1 MDGVKP
7 ATGTSVPCAA
17 RPGSAYQIVRVS
29 ANSGVV
35 VFSPCDFAAM
45 SGLAVTIESAGEAE
59 PETFAL
65 NLIAADGSVAASLGR
80 VEAQDVIAI
89 WRGFTQASGVP
100 GLLIDGDG
108 VICRPYSQLGRLMLG
123 AIRIR
128 RRYALLAGRRPRF
141 LARRKTTR
149 LPDRPII
156 HRGRALSSPR

>member
-7 ATGTSVPCAA
+7 ATGTSVTCAA
-17 RPGSAYQIVRVS
+17 CPGSAQRIIKIS
-29 ANSGVV
+29 ANAGVV
-35 VFSPCDFAAM
+35 MFSQRDFATM
-45 SGLAVTIESAGEAE
+45 SGLAVTIQATDDAE

-65 NLIAADGSVAASLGR
+65 NLIASDGSVAASLGR

-100 GLLIDGDG
+100 GLLIDSDG

-128 RRYALLAGRRPRF
+128 RRHGFLAGRRPRF
-141 LARRKTTR
+141 LVRRKTAR
-149 LPDRPII
+149 LPDSPII
-156 HRGRALSSPR
+156 HRGRALSSPI